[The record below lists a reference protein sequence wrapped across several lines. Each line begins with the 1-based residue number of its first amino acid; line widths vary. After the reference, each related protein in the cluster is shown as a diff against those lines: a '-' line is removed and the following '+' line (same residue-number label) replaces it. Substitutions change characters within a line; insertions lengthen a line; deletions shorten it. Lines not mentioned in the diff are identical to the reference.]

1 VLWSESSSGSSRWA
15 LLASERMLYQLLTDF
30 SDQISFLN
38 VFRYITFR
46 TFISFFTAFIVCY
59 LVGPR
64 YIQRLKRKQGKA
76 TNVREDT
83 PDRHKLKAGTPTMGG
98 GLILLSLLIPFILWM
113 DVSNPLVLSV
123 MTVTLGFSFIGYLD
137 DHSKVIKKNSKGV
150 SGKVRLLAEFLVS
163 GLVIFYL
170 TRSGHLTTEL
180 TLPFFKDI
188 TFDLGHFYI
197 LFGSLVVVG
206 TANAVNLTDGL
217 DGLAIGPVIICAGT
231 LAVFAY
237 MAGHSKIAAYLGIP
251 FISGAG
257 ELAPVAATIVAAG
270 LGFLWFNTYPAQVF
284 MGDLGSLGL
293 GGFLGAMAVL
303 TKNELVMIL
312 LGGVFVVEALSVI
325 TQVASFKLTGKRV
338 FRMAPIHHHYELK
351 GIDETKII
359 VRFWIVSIL
368 LAVLSL
374 STLKLR

>member
-1 VLWSESSSGSSRWA
+1 
-15 LLASERMLYQLLTDF
+15 MLYQWLIQF
-30 SDQISFLN
+30 SDQYTFLN

-46 TFISFFTAFIVCY
+46 TFICFFTAFTVCY
-59 LVGPR
+59 FVGPN
-64 YIQRLKRKQGKA
+64 YIRRLKKKQGKVS
-76 TNVREDT
+76 NVREDT
-83 PDRHKLKAGTPTMGG
+83 PERHQLKSGTPTMGG
-98 GLILLSLLIPFILWM
+98 GLILLSLIIPFFLWM
-113 DVSNPLVLSV
+113 DFMNPLVLGT
-123 MTVTLGFSFIGYLD
+123 MFVTLSFALIGYID
-137 DHSKVIKKNSKGV
+137 DRNKVMKKNSKGL
-150 SGKVRLLAEFLVS
+150 SGKMRLLAEFS
-163 GLVIFYL
+163 ISALVIFIL
-170 TRSGHLTTEL
+170 IEKGFLTTQL
-180 TLPFFKDI
+180 TLPFFKNL
-188 TFDLGHFYI
+188 TFELGYFYVI
-197 LFGSLVVVG
+197 LASLVVVG

-217 DGLAIGPVIICAGT
+217 DGLAIGPVIVCAGT
-231 LAVFAY
+231 FSLFAY
-237 MAGHSKIAAYLGIP
+237 VAGHYAIANYLGIP

-284 MGDLGSLGL
+284 MGDLGSLSL
-293 GGFLGAMAVL
+293 GGFLGIMAVL

-325 TQVASFKLTGKRV
+325 TQVASFKLTGKRI

-351 GIDETKII
+351 GLDETKII